1 MSSDGRHAT
10 SFDRWALIGAMAL
23 GLVGFGAFLARRG
36 DPGNGA
42 ASATDGMSA
51 PGDLLR
57 VRIGGPE
64 RPSASASAEGSIEI
78 DASEA
83 AIVPETPPIVAPD
96 APPGDRSPASYGT
109 PLATRIVVV
118 RGGETLGQIV
128 QRELGTTVRLDEVV
142 RLNGLDDPNTIRAG
156 ARLLFP
162 VE

>member
-1 MSSDGRHAT
+1 MSSDGRHVT
-10 SFDRWALIGAMAL
+10 SFDRWAFIGAMAL

-42 ASATDGMSA
+42 ASATDGTSA
-51 PGDLLR
+51 PRDILR

-64 RPSASASAEGSIEI
+64 RPSDPTSTEGSIEI
-78 DASEA
+78 EAPEA
-83 AIVPETPPIVAPD
+83 ANVPETPAIVAPD
-96 APPGDRSPASYGT
+96 VTPGDLSPASYGT
-109 PLATRIVVV
+109 PPATRIVVV

-128 QRELGTTVRLDEVV
+128 QRELGTTARLDEVV
-142 RLNGLDDPNTIRAG
+142 RLNGLDDPNTIREG